1 MIRYNIRDA
10 ILTCA
15 QKLTQVSL
23 IYHTER
29 KTKKWGK
36 KEKPK
41 SEKTD
46 MLRSI
51 GKQFGESVEL
61 VLKKICR
68 FYAMLAMHPINN

>member
-1 MIRYNIRDA
+1 
-10 ILTCA
+10 
-15 QKLTQVSL
+15 V
-23 IYHTER
+23 
-29 KTKKWGK
+29 GK

>member
-1 MIRYNIRDA
+1 
-10 ILTCA
+10 
-15 QKLTQVSL
+15 LTQVSL